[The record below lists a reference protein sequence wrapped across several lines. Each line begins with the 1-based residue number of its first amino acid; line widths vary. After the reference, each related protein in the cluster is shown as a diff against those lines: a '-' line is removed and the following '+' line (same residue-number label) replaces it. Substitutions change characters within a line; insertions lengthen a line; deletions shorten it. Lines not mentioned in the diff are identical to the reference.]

1 MYGIRPRKYKTFSGL
16 FCLNKDS
23 YNLGSNQFREI
34 CVGLYNYE
42 IEKENK
48 SEESQKNAKNEEN
61 YNYKE
66 ILEKLFK
73 SEIAKLLME
82 HFEVNRKNEVYI
94 KEGNNMYNEEY
105 TVDIDYWDKL
115 DSKKFL

>member
-48 SEESQKNAKNEEN
+48 SEESQKNAKMKKIIIIKKYWKN
-61 YNYKE
+61 YLSLK
-66 ILEKLFK
+66 
-73 SEIAKLLME
+73 
-82 HFEVNRKNEVYI
+82 
-94 KEGNNMYNEEY
+94 
-105 TVDIDYWDKL
+105 
-115 DSKKFL
+115 